1 MEWRYIKPLK
11 DKDAVEKFLNKEHVE
26 LSESLKSFIEIH
38 NNGRPEK
45 SRFKTEKTERV
56 FKKLF
61 SYNEEDKEN
70 IFSIYKGWLRE
81 VLSGANL
88 FPLGI
93 DPAGNIIGVTA
104 NRGNIVYFNL
114 DMETTEYIAEDWENF
129 LAKLY

>member
-45 SRFKTEKTERV
+45 SSFKTEKTERV

-93 DPAGNIIGVTA
+93 DPAGNIIGVTT
-104 NRGNIVYFNL
+104 NSGNIVFFNL
-114 DMETTEYIAEDWENF
+114 DMETTEYIAEDWESF